1 MFRYIPYE
9 KKEVITDPIPV
20 EKTND
25 EIQNEVIKIYNE
37 LFGHY
42 DEKPTLLTSEDYDYI
57 ISVLQNNG

>member
-1 MFRYIPYE
+1 MFKYIPYE

-37 LFGHY
+37 LFGCY
-42 DEKPTLLTSEDYDYI
+42 NKKPTLLTLEDYNDI
-57 ISVLQNNG
+57 ILILQNNG